1 MSLAGGLGRQGAG
14 MSRRRFA
21 TFVAALGAGGVLAG
35 GALAGWAV
43 SGFAGLDLPAVA
55 HDASAN
61 APVPA
66 LSVVDRREKSERLSS
81 APLGELI
88 PSQVTASETTVPQAT
103 APLVIAMAS
112 VPDADVAPAAEPTP
126 AIPPSAA
133 ARIDEAHPIVEAALP
148 DEAAPP
154 SAEEAAAEAE
164 VAAPAEPVKVEIA
177 ANSTE
182 IFDECPAAE
191 VCIDRYLWVLYQ
203 RTPKVDT
210 VKVTD
215 KKKVTIK
222 KGGKTRTVT
231 KSITRLV
238 TENFAWKDPK
248 AAEKVNMPL
257 QEYVIGGMDRSFKLK
272 LFNLLRALDEAGFKP
287 GITSAFRDDYRQGIA
302 TGMKASSNSSYHGGS
317 LRGGYGH
324 GLAADLVSVR
334 GRTRLERMTSSDLLW
349 KWIDENGKSYGI
361 GRPYLDRDPPHVGP
375 IEGKEYASKRGTGA
389 KTQVAAKAGKKN
401 HRLAANT
408 GKVIAKHA
416 GAAKLAKAGIAAHGP
431 QHKLRT
437 ATIRAGQ

>member
-1 MSLAGGLGRQGAG
+1 

-43 SGFAGLDLPAVA
+43 SGFAGLDVDVPAVA
-55 HDASAN
+55 HDASAS
-61 APVPA
+61 APSAAPA
-66 LSVVDRREKSERLSS
+66 SLVVDRREKSERLSS
-81 APLGELI
+81 APLGQVV
-88 PSQVTASETTVPQAT
+88 PSQVTAAETTAPQAA

-126 AIPPSAA
+126 AIPPRAA
-133 ARIDEAHPIVEAALP
+133 ARIDEAQPIVEAALP

-154 SAEEAAAEAE
+154 SAEESAAEAE
-164 VAAPAEPVKVEIA
+164 VATPADPVKVEIA
-177 ANSTE
+177 SNSTE

-231 KSITRLV
+231 KTTTRLV

-248 AAEKVNMPL
+248 AAEKINMPL
-257 QEYVIGGMDRSFKLK
+257 QDYVIGGMDRGFKLK

-302 TGMKASSNSSYHGGS
+302 TGLKASSNSSYHGGS
-317 LRGGYGH
+317 MRGGYGH
-324 GLAADLVSVR
+324 GMAADLVSVR

-349 KWIDENGKSYGI
+349 RWIDENGKTYGI

-375 IEGKEYASKRGTGA
+375 IEGKEYVSKRGTGT
-389 KTQVAAKAGKKN
+389 KTQLAAKAGKKN

-416 GAAKLAKAGIAAHGP
+416 GAAKPAKAAVAARAQ
-431 QHKLRT
+431 QHKVRT
-437 ATIRAGQ
+437 ATVRAPQ